1 MGKMKTHKGMKK
13 RVKKTGSGKFKR
25 KKAYRNHLMTKKSG
39 NRKRKLNKD
48 ALVDEG
54 NQKRVEKLLPY
65 E

>member
-13 RVKKTGSGKFKR
+13 RVKKTGKGKFKR
-25 KKAYRNHLMTKKSG
+25 KKAYKGHLMTKKSG
-39 NRKRKLNKD
+39 NRKRKLSKD
-48 ALVDEG
+48 ALVDKG

>member
-13 RVKKTGSGKFKR
+13 RVKKTGRGKFKR
-25 KKAYRNHLMTKKSG
+25 KKAYRSHLMTKKSG